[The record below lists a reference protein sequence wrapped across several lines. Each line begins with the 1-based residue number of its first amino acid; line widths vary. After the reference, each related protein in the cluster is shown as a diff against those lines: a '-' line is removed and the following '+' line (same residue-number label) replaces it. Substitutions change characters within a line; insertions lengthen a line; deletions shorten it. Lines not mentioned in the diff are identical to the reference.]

1 MSKNLRNRTKD
12 LNQRH
17 TAWFQ
22 LVSSA
27 GAFLDRYEGTVDE
40 AALKD
45 VKTLY
50 ECAKRVME
58 VEGISPISDRSF
70 G

>member
-1 MSKNLRNRTKD
+1 MSKRLQNRTKD

-27 GAFLDRYEGTVDE
+27 GAFLDRFNGEINETV
-40 AALKD
+40 LKE
-45 VKTLY
+45 VKTLH
-50 ECAKRVME
+50 ECTTRVME
-58 VEGISPISDRSF
+58 VEGIVPISDRSF
-70 G
+70 D